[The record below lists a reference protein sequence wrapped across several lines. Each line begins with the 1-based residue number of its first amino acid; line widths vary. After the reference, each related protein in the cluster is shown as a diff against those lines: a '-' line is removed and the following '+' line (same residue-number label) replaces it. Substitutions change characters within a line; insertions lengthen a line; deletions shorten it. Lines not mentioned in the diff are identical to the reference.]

1 MGIGRVEQGDLNLHG
16 QAAAGA
22 GESRKESPG
31 SVALREYALS
41 AHAKWPGSV

>member
-22 GESRKESPG
+22 GAARNESPG
-31 SVALREYALS
+31 SVARREIAQYAQ
-41 AHAKWPGSV
+41 AKWPGSV